1 MTPMSV
7 EPPKYRFGPL
17 ERRGLIAGWR
27 GGQIAVV
34 AAGLVVG
41 IVSLRAH
48 PNPFGVVEAV
58 AVLASSL
65 AVACWPLGG
74 RTAEEWL
81 PTVAR
86 WGADGMLGR
95 RRRSPLPGAGH
106 RPGRAG
112 PAPCDAPSPQSRS
125 AARAAGAFAAL
136 RILSVSGER
145 DAPLPGEVG
154 VVHDEHAGTLTAA
167 LALESHS
174 FALLGPGEKE
184 RRVAGWSG
192 VLAALAREGSSVHRL
207 QWLAMALPD
216 DGRAVHA
223 YLRERA
229 TAAPESPARSSYAD
243 LLAECGADVSRH
255 DVLLA
260 VQVRRGRRDRGPRGL
275 AAASGALLR
284 ELANL
289 ARLVADAEVTCLG
302 PLGPADLSA
311 AIRALSEADPPGG
324 SGGAEP
330 CSPAGAGPGSA
341 PWPMATDVEWSRVR
355 TDANWHATYWI
366 AEWPRVD
373 VGPDFLAPVLLGPLR
388 RSVSVVMEPVS
399 PSRAVRAV
407 EAARTADIADS
418 ELRRRGGFLAT
429 ARRAREA
436 ELVARR
442 ETELADGHGSY
453 RFSGYVTVTAP
464 SAGQL
469 EEWCQATEHAAG
481 QSRLELRRLYG
492 DQERALLCTLP
503 LCRGLS

>member
-1 MTPMSV
+1 MSA

-34 AAGLVVG
+34 AAGLLVG
-41 IVSLRAH
+41 VVSLRAH
-48 PNPFGVVEAV
+48 PNAFGVVEAV
-58 AVLASSL
+58 AVLA
-65 AVACWPLGG
+65 AAIAAACWPLSG
-74 RTAEEWL
+74 RTGEEWL
-81 PTVAR
+81 PTVVR
-86 WGADGMLGR
+86 WGLDGVSGR
-95 RRRSPLPGAGH
+95 RRHSLLPEAGH
-106 RPGRAG
+106 RATVLRSPTAQPERIGMPAG
-112 PAPCDAPSPQSRS
+112 VFSGLS
-125 AARAAGAFAAL
+125 L
-136 RILSVSGER
+136 LSVGGG
-145 DAPLPGEVG
+145 PLTPVPGEVG
-154 VVHDEHAGTLTAA
+154 VVQDGRAGTLTAA
-167 LALESHS
+167 LALEGHS

-184 RRVAGWSG
+184 RRVAGWSA

-207 QWLAMALPD
+207 QWVALALPD

-229 TAAPESPARSSYAD
+229 VAAPGSAARDSYGG
-243 LLAECGADVSRH
+243 LLAECGADISRH
-255 DVLLA
+255 GVLLA
-260 VQVRRGRRDRGPRGL
+260 VQVRRGRRDRGADGL
-275 AAASGALLR
+275 AVTARTLLR
-284 ELANL
+284 ELANV
-289 ARLVADAEVTCLG
+289 ARLVTDAEVSCLG
-302 PLGPADLSA
+302 PLGPDQLAA
-311 AIRALSEADPPGG
+311 AIRTVGESDPPTPAGPTPG
-324 SGGAEP
+324 PGGATP
-330 CSPAGAGPGSA
+330 DRGPSPGL
-341 PWPMATDVEWSRVR
+341 PWPMAVEVEWGRVR

-373 VGPDFLAPVLLGPLR
+373 VGPDFLAPILLGPLR

-442 ETELADGHGSY
+442 ETELADGHGSF
-453 RFSGYVTVTAP
+453 RFSGYVTVSAP
-464 SAGQL
+464 DPSQL

-481 QSRLELRRLYG
+481 QARLELRRLYG

-503 LCRGLS
+503 LCRGLA

>member
-1 MTPMSV
+1 MSA

-27 GGQIAVV
+27 GGQIATV

-41 IVSLRAH
+41 VVSLRAH
-48 PNPFGVVEAV
+48 PDPFGVAEAV
-58 AVLASSL
+58 AVLGSSVAL
-65 AVACWPLGG
+65 ACWPIGG
-74 RTAEEWL
+74 RTGEEWL
-81 PTVAR
+81 PVVLR
-86 WGADGMLGR
+86 WGADGVGGR

-106 RPGRAG
+106 RGALGAGTAGGVPKRAG
-112 PAPCDAPSPQSRS
+112 SPV
-125 AARAAGAFAAL
+125 GAFAGL
-136 RILSVSGER
+136 GILAVSGDREG
-145 DAPLPGEVG
+145 PGSGEVG
-154 VVHDEHAGTLTAA
+154 VVHDERAGTLTAV
-167 LALESHS
+167 LALEGHS

-192 VLAALAREGSSVHRL
+192 VLAALAREGSAVHRL
-207 QWLAMALPD
+207 QWLALALPD

-229 TAAPESPARSSYAD
+229 VGDPDSAARASYTG
-243 LLAECGADVSRH
+243 LLDGCGADISRH
-255 DVLLA
+255 GVLLA
-260 VQVRRGRRDRGPRGL
+260 VAVRLGRRGQGGTA
-275 AAASGALLR
+275 AAASALLR

-289 ARLVADAEVTCLG
+289 SRLVGDAEVTCLG
-302 PLGPADLSA
+302 PLGPAELA
-311 AIRALSEADPPGG
+311 ASIRTLSEGDPPTRGPCT
-324 SGGAEP
+324 AEP
-330 CSPAGAGPGSA
+330 IAAA
-341 PWPMATDVEWSRVR
+341 DRVPWPMATEVEWGRVR

-388 RSVSVVMEPVS
+388 RSVSVVMEPIS

-436 ELVARR
+436 ELVVRR
-442 ETELADGHGSY
+442 ESELADGHGSY
-453 RFSGYVTVTAP
+453 RFSGYVSVTAP
-464 SAGQL
+464 TAERL
-469 EEWCQATEHAAG
+469 EEWCQVTEHAAG
-481 QSRLELRRLYG
+481 QARLELRRLYG